1 MKEQFVTYKQ
11 ALKLKELEFDEECL
25 AYYDYPA
32 NNLIIENTF
41 GNLEG
46 HYKYRVTAPLWQQAF
61 DWFSKEYNLQSS
73 IKPVTNVTEIGYAF
87 DIVTI
92 KFNMVVSK
100 FPLSRKETKYYKTH
114 EDAREACLKKL
125 IEIGKEI
132 QENNTRTSTKTV

>member
-1 MKEQFVTYKQ
+1 MKELFLNYQLSKDLEDLGLIVIDRLAFVGTDDRIYMCH
-11 ALKLKELEFDEECL
+11 ES
-25 AYYDYPA
+25 Y
-32 NNLIIENTF
+32 
-41 GNLEG
+41 
-46 HYKYRVTAPLWQQAF
+46 APNSSIDTLLWSQAF

-92 KFNMVVSK
+92 KFNMIVSK

-125 IEIGKEI
+125 IKIGKEI
-132 QENNTRTSTKTV
+132 QKNNTRTGTKTF